1 MTDDRTRPELLQTG
15 PMMPMIEAQLTEHF
29 VVHRLDQGDP
39 EALLN
44 QVGPRIRAVATGV
57 GSTGGGARRVTEA
70 LMSRLP
76 KLEIVSNFGVGYDSV
91 EAEAAGKRGIIVTNT
106 PGVLD
111 DEVADLTVALLLA
124 TIRRVPQA
132 DRHVREGKW
141 PKGPFPLSPTLRDR
155 SIGIVGMG
163 RIGRAIAQRL
173 AGFGRP
179 IVYHTRRPVL
189 GLHYHHYP
197 DLLNMAQDVD
207 VLIIIVPGGA
217 ETNNMIDAKVLKAL
231 GPDGVLINVARGS
244 VVDEPALIE
253 ALQNGTIASAG
264 LDVFSDEPH
273 VPEAL
278 IAMDNVVLLP
288 HVASATHV
296 TRNAMGQLVVD
307 NLLAWKAGQRP
318 LTPVPETPVPDSY
331 HSARTG

>member
-1 MTDDRTRPELLQTG
+1 MTDDRTRPDLLQTG
-15 PMMPMIEAQLTEHF
+15 PLMPIIEAQLLEHF
-29 VVHRLDQGDP
+29 NVHRLDRDDA
-39 EALLN
+39 EAMLAE
-44 QVGPRIRAVATGV
+44 VGPRIRAVATGV
-57 GSTGGGARRVTEA
+57 GATGGGARRVTEA
-70 LMSRLP
+70 LMARLP
-76 KLEIVSNFGVGYDSV
+76 ALEIVSNFGVGYDSV
-91 EAEAAGKRGIIVTNT
+91 DAEAAGKRGVIVTNT

-124 TIRRVPQA
+124 TIRRLPQA
-132 DRHVREGKW
+132 DRYVREGKW
-141 PKGPFPLSPTLRDR
+141 TSGPFPFSATLRDR

-179 IVYHTRRPVL
+179 IVYHTRRPVI

-207 VLIIIVPGGA
+207 VLVLIVPGGA
-217 ETNNMIDAKVLKAL
+217 ETNNMINAKVLKAL
-231 GPDGVLINVARGS
+231 GPNGVLINVARGS

-253 ALQNGTIASAG
+253 ALQNGTIAAAG
-264 LDVFSDEPH
+264 LDVFADEPR

-288 HVASATHV
+288 HIASATHV

-307 NLLAWKAGQRP
+307 NLLAWKDGQRP
-318 LTPVPETPVPDSY
+318 LTPVPETPVPDVY
-331 HSARTG
+331 PEA